1 MATPRRPRFPPS
13 SARRRE
19 VGGRFAEAQTL
30 LLAQQG
36 AIAALQRD
44 LAAMG
49 TPRRKVLSTA
59 GLDKCDL
66 DMTAADFRTWRRSL
80 EDWIELNAV
89 GNGDAARYIRL
100 LCAPRLQKTLD
111 ARFPKAQWDALSTTE
126 ALNNVSKLV
135 LRTANQA
142 VQWSDF
148 FSVKQAVGESV
159 SDYFTKCSQMVLDCA
174 FQCPDCDKDLSE
186 YMLVRKLV
194 AGLREPAL
202 RREIFQCHGQFTDV
216 DSLRAHCVAFE
227 AAQRDAHG
235 FPPNRPAEAA
245 AGDIPD
251 DDVIAAGVPRKSH
264 HRTCWNCG
272 DRHQP
277 GKKACPAAAATCRA
291 CGKLG
296 HFEKVCKGGK
306 KPSTKDSVASAV
318 VAAAGM
324 MRQPRLKV
332 LVSGP
337 EGRAEHS
344 TTAIADTGAQVC
356 VAGPSLLKALGLPPE
371 QLQQRSSL
379 RDLANISLPTLG
391 TATCNFSIPGRS
403 TQQDVYF
410 VRSVQQVYLSLAACK
425 DLGLVH
431 EHFPNPLLPAVAS
444 VDEESSGKTASLP
457 VRPASMPLPPL
468 EENVPRLQEWLLGH
482 FSTSTFNTDRY
493 PLPVMAGPPHHIHL
507 SPDATPYACH
517 TPASIPKHWEAEVK
531 QQLDEDVRRGVIRPV
546 PAGEA
551 TEWCAR
557 MVVVAKKS
565 GKPRR
570 TVDFQ
575 KLNACCQRETHHTPA
590 PFDMASGIPV
600 HSYKSVADAHWGF
613 HQVELDEESRRLTT
627 FITPWGRYQYCRTP
641 MGHCAAGDA
650 YTKRFDDAIID
661 LPRKYKCIDDTL
673 LYDTGVE
680 EAFWHV
686 YDFLEVC
693 AKAGVTLKP
702 EKFRFCH
709 REVDFVGYHLA
720 WDTYKPTEE
729 RLTAIRDFQMPEKP
743 SITDVRSWF
752 GFVNQLAPFLA
763 TAPLMSPFRDLLKKP
778 AGKTVYWDECLQ
790 NKFIQAKEVICQL
803 AKQGLAYYDKT
814 RPTMAITDWCKDGIG
829 FVVMQQ
835 YCSCSPNT
843 APLCCKGGWRL
854 ALCGSR
860 HLTSAE
866 SGYAPVEGEALAV
879 TWCLRKAR
887 LFLLGCPN
895 LVIATDHRPLTK
907 LFGDKALKDISN
919 PRLFRLKERTL
930 QYRFTMRFLPG
941 KHNAAA
947 DFLSRYPAARST
959 PDEVDEDQDVAIAAA
974 MSAATVAAL
983 DLSGCVTIDEEIV
996 SQVALEDPTY
1006 QMLVSKVNS
1015 GDWEPRKS
1023 QEPVCLRPFYSVRD
1037 RLAVSRGLV
1046 TYTYDQGCVRLV
1058 IPEALR
1064 QRVSASLHA
1073 SHQGL
1078 DSMLRRARQTVYW
1091 PGMEGDLQHHRA
1103 TCDSC
1108 NTNAPSQLPEPLL
1121 LTPPPEYPFQQTVAD
1136 IFQLEGQAYLV
1147 YADRLT
1153 GWLEVAHLPSGAHSG
1168 KIMKH
1173 LRHFFTRWGAPEQLS
1188 TDGGTNLVSGEMT
1201 AFLRRW
1207 GVTTRISSA
1216 HYPQSNGRAEAA
1228 VKTAKRILRDNTGPS
1243 GSLDNDKVS
1252 LALLQYLNT
1261 PLREGNMSPAQL
1273 TTGRQLRDGVPT
1285 AKQNYRVNP
1294 EWGEALEER
1303 ETRLAQHHDEIQLQ
1317 SAGRRR
1323 QRRRLQPGA
1332 RVWVQD
1338 QPTKRWS
1345 KSGTVVEVHPHRQYA
1360 VRMDGSGR
1368 ISLRTRSHLKEV
1380 PLQQEPPSPCDS
1392 PEQQP
1397 PEAPQPAPPERER
1410 PQRKKSRPRW
1420 LADYVD

>member
-1 MATPRRPRFPPS
+1 
-13 SARRRE
+13 
-19 VGGRFAEAQTL
+19 
-30 LLAQQG
+30 
-36 AIAALQRD
+36 
-44 LAAMG
+44 MG
-49 TPRRKVLSTA
+49 TPRRKVFSTA

-66 DMTAADFRTWRRSL
+66 DMSAADFRTWRRSL

-89 GNGDAARYIRL
+89 GDGDAARYIRL
-100 LCAPRLQKTLD
+100 LCAPELQKALD
-111 ARFPKAQWDALSTTE
+111 ARYPKAQWDATSAAE
-126 ALNNVSKLV
+126 ALESVGKLV

-142 VQWSDF
+142 VQWSNF
-148 FSVKQAVGESV
+148 FGVKQAVGESV

-174 FQCPDCDKDLSE
+174 FQCPDCDKDLSD
-186 YMLVRKLV
+186 YMLVRKLI
-194 AGLREPAL
+194 AGLRDPAL
-202 RREIFQCHGQFTDV
+202 RREVFQCHVQFRDV
-216 DSLRAHCVAFE
+216 DSLRSYCVAFE

-235 FPPNRPAEAA
+235 FPPNRHPGAA
-245 AGDIPD
+245 AGDALTGATSD
-251 DDVIAAGVPRKSH
+251 DDVIAAAGPRKAR
-264 HRTCWNCG
+264 HRPCG
-272 DRHQP
+272 YCGERHQP
-277 GKKACPAAAATCRA
+277 GKASCPAANATCHA

-296 HFEKVCKGGK
+296 HFQAVCKGER
-306 KPSTKDSVASAV
+306 KPARKGAVASAV
-318 VAAAGM
+318 VATAKVT
-324 MRQPRLKV
+324 RQPQLQI
-332 LVSGP
+332 LVSRP
-337 EGRAEHS
+337 EGGPQHP

-356 VAGPSLLKALGLPPE
+356 VAGPTLLRILGLSPR
-371 QLQQRSSL
+371 QLQERAGL
-379 RDLANISLPTLG
+379 RDLAGVILPTLG
-391 TATCNFSIPGRS
+391 ATTCHFSIPGCS
-403 TQQDVYF
+403 TQREVYF
-410 VRSVQQVYLSLAACK
+410 VKSVDKIYLSLDACK

-431 EHFPNPLLPAVAS
+431 ADFPQPPVREVAS
-444 VDEESSGKTASLP
+444 VSGSGPTPPSRLTAAP
-457 VRPASMPLPPL
+457 PRPNTMPLPPL
-468 EENVPRLQEWLLGH
+468 EENVPMLQEWLLGH
-482 FSTSTFNTDRY
+482 FSTSTFDTDQY

-517 TPASIPKHWEAEVK
+517 TPASVPKHWEAEVK
-531 QQLDEDVRRGVIRPV
+531 RQLDEDVRKGVIRPV

-590 PFDMASGIPV
+590 PFDMASGIPA
-600 HSYKSVADAHWGF
+600 HTYKTVADAHWGF
-613 HQVELDEESRRLTT
+613 HQVELDEKSRRLTT

-650 YTKRFDDAIID
+650 YTRRFDDAIID
-661 LPRKYKCIDDTL
+661 LPRKHKCVDDTL

-702 EKFRFCH
+702 EKFRFCQ

-729 RLTAIRDFQMPEKP
+729 RLTAVRDFTMPDKP

-763 TAPLMSPFRDLLKKP
+763 TAPLMSPFRALLKKP
-778 AGKTVYWDECLQ
+778 AGKSVYWDECLLK
-790 NKFIQAKEVICQL
+790 KFTQVKEVICQL

-814 RPTMAITDWCKDGIG
+814 RPTIAITDWCKDGIG

-835 YCSCSPNT
+835 YCSCSPAN

-860 HLTSAE
+860 HLTQAE
-866 SGYAPVEGEALAV
+866 AGYAPVEGEALAV
-879 TWCLRKAR
+879 AWCLRKAR

-895 LVIATDHRPLTK
+895 LVIATDHRPLVK
-907 LFGDKALKDISN
+907 LFGDKALKDIAN

-930 QYRFTMRFLPG
+930 QYKFTMRFLPG

-947 DFLSRYPAARST
+947 DFLSRYPAAKAA

-974 MSAATVAAL
+974 MSAAAVAAL
-983 DLSGCVTIDEEIV
+983 DLSGCTTIDEEMV
-996 SQVALEDPTY
+996 LQVALEDPTY
-1006 QMLVSKVNS
+1006 QSLVSRVCS
-1015 GDWEPRKS
+1015 GDWRPHKS
-1023 QEPVCLRPFYSVRD
+1023 QELACLRPFYNVRD

-1058 IPEALR
+1058 IPEALH
-1064 QRVSASLHA
+1064 QRVASSLHA

-1091 PGMEGDLQHHRA
+1091 PGIEGDLQHHRA
-1103 TCDSC
+1103 MC
-1108 NTNAPSQLPEPLL
+1108 NTCNANAPSQPPEPLIF
-1121 LTPPPEYPFQQTVAD
+1121 TPPPDYPFQQTVAD
-1136 IFQLEGQAYLV
+1136 LFQLGGQTYLV

-1153 GWLEVAHLPSGAHSG
+1153 GWLEVAHLPSGAPSG

-1201 AFLRRW
+1201 AFLKRW
-1207 GVTTRISSA
+1207 GVATRLSSA
-1216 HYPQSNGRAEAA
+1216 QYPQSNGRAEAA
-1228 VKTAKRILRDNTGPS
+1228 VKTAKRMLRDNTGTS

-1261 PLREGNMSPAQL
+1261 PLRGGNMSPAQL

-1285 AKQNYRVNP
+1285 AKQNYKVNP
-1294 EWGEALEER
+1294 EWQQTLEER
-1303 ETRLAQHHDEIQLQ
+1303 ETQMAQRHEEIRQQ
-1317 SAGRRR
+1317 SPGQRRR
-1323 QRRRLQPGA
+1323 RRRLQPGA

-1338 QPTKRWS
+1338 QTSKAWS
-1345 KSGTVVEVHPHRQYA
+1345 KSGTVVEVHPYRQYA

-1368 ISLRTRSHLKEV
+1368 ISIRTRGHLKEAA
-1380 PLQQEPPSPCDS
+1380 PQPEMPPSPQ
-1392 PEQQP
+1392 E
-1397 PEAPQPAPPERER
+1397 PQPLTPESLPPPPPRQPR
-1410 PQRKKSRPRW
+1410 HRRQPRW
-1420 LADYVD
+1420 LEDYVTQ